1 MAPQRGHTRV
11 VGIRYRLSVPSSDA
25 VPSDEAGDRRLW
37 LSRNLRVLSL
47 VSLFQ
52 DTASELLY
60 PILPIFLVGVLGA
73 PVAVVGLVEG
83 VADGAAALTKL
94 VSGRW
99 SDRRSRRPVVAF
111 GYGLAAAAKVVV
123 ALAVVWP
130 MVLAARVADR
140 IGKGIRGAPRDALI
154 ADGVDAVHRGRAFG
168 FHRSIDTFGAVLGPL
183 IGLGL
188 YEALHHHIRPLLWV
202 AAVPA
207 LLSVSL
213 VSLVRETPRPAVS
226 VEGSAPSSGRL
237 PARFWRLVVLLGAF
251 AFVNFSDALLLIR
264 AQHLGLGV
272 GGVIGV
278 YCLYNVTYALAS
290 YPAGVVSDK
299 IPRRIVVGCGL
310 VVFAFAYIGL
320 GVVSTSTWVW
330 VLFPVYGLYT
340 ALTDGVTKAW
350 IVDLVPADS
359 RGRAIGVQG
368 AVTGVGAIVAGVWAG
383 LAWSGTGQIPLVIAG
398 SVAAV
403 VSVVMLASGRSL
415 DPPRSSAP
423 FMQPV

>member
-1 MAPQRGHTRV
+1 MPTDKA
-11 VGIRYRLSVPSSDA
+11 
-25 VPSDEAGDRRLW
+25 AGSKPW
-37 LSRNLRVLSL
+37 LSHNLRVLSL

-83 VADGAAALTKL
+83 LADGAAALTKL

-111 GYGLAAAAKVVV
+111 GYGLAAMAKVIV

-130 MVLAARVADR
+130 MVLVARVADR

-154 ADGVDAVHRGRAFG
+154 ADGTDAKHRGRAFG
-168 FHRSIDTFGAVLGPL
+168 LHRSIDTFGAVLGPL

-188 YEALHHHIRPLLWV
+188 YEALNHHIRPVLWV
-202 AAVPA
+202 AAIPA

-213 VSLVRETPRPAVS
+213 VSLVREKPRVAASPAVRAVS
-226 VEGSAPSSGRL
+226 
-237 PARFWRLVVLLGAF
+237 PAQLSDRFWRLVVLLGAF

-272 GGVIGV
+272 GSVIGV
-278 YCLYNVTYALAS
+278 YCLYNLTYALAS
-290 YPAGVVSDK
+290 YPAGVISDK

-310 VVFAFAYIGL
+310 VIFALSYIGL
-320 GVVSTSTWVW
+320 GVISTSTWVW

-350 IVDLVPADS
+350 IVDLAPAEA

-368 AVTGVGAIVAGVWAG
+368 AVAGAGAIVAGMWAG
-383 LAWSGTGQIPLVIAG
+383 LAWSGTGQVPLIVAG
-398 SVAAV
+398 SVAAI
-403 VSVVMLASGRSL
+403 VSAVMLTAGRSL
-415 DPPRSSAP
+415 DPPSSTDPA
-423 FMQPV
+423 MQPV